1 MIFSKKITIVI
12 IIVSLII
19 IFAGIEYIL
28 TKPIIEGVDNTSNGV
43 PACSC
48 EAIQNLAS
56 LYNKKEITVSGDIIL
71 KTSAGGG
78 LFASGSPKISGQA
91 TQVMSWLMVG
101 GLGQTMSSSGG
112 ITTSYGKPGKR
123 PVNFD
128 PAIFSPVAQ
137 MGIFLTVG
145 DQKGSSASNGATI
158 KYIIAGTHSISVET
172 RSSAGNLLDGI
183 PFTILAIS
191 KAL

>member
-91 TQVMSWLMVG
+91 TQVMSWAHVDGVG
-101 GLGQTMSSSGG
+101 NLISSSGG
-112 ITTSYGKPGKR
+112 ITSSYGKAGQR
-123 PVNFD
+123 LISFD

-137 MGIFLTVG
+137 MGIFLTVVEG
-145 DQKGSSASNGATI
+145 LYPGATI
-158 KYIIAGTHSISVET
+158 RYIKKGTNSISVET
-172 RSSAGNLLDGI
+172 RSSTGALVDKI

-191 KAL
+191 KAK